1 MPALK
6 PTGPKI
12 GGLPIYTKQ
21 QFLQV
26 KPTGSYNAYVNF
38 IKRRRLQGPATPG
51 QAGLPNYETLLRS
64 MPRIESPAQ
73 LEARAKR
80 MAEESIGSQRTMIQ
94 EEAALAAKQAQEKA
108 LALSAAGRAA
118 AQMNAGLF
126 GAVGGEYNAAARE
139 LGALGSLTGGMAA
152 QTAADV
158 GGVNA
163 GLASIGQAPVEAS
176 GVLAGPGQAGVESTR
191 GPGIG
196 QQNIGTQG
204 EASTFGLA
212 GLISSQNLRA
222 TQEANLAY
230 TQTEREI
237 NQKRMSAITELARG
251 RPEAAAKYLLQL
263 QDAQRQQIAL
273 TQSLIEARLARGD
286 QNLQNF
292 VTRQENRR
300 EELTTQADL
309 TAAGVD
315 LAQVDALKS
324 KALGYV
330 VDKQGKPIKKN
341 GRKIPYSAIKAAV
354 EDAASTTG
362 VTGLTPNA
370 ENELRTNLFSK
381 VQEFYYGK
389 RQITLGNGK
398 KIWVPATDPR
408 VPNFSP
414 DDDTTWGKT
423 TSYYSARKQLLG
435 MAGKAFPPAE
445 VDKIMQ
451 QLYERGEAGG
461 PIFYA
466 NERPIL
472 KQIYG
477 SRYDSLMK
485 QIRTL
490 QRRGQ
495 WDRATTLINTM
506 LNGGTV
512 SAIGRIPGG

>member
-341 GRKIPYSAIKAAV
+341 GRKIPYSAIKEAV
-354 EDAASTTG
+354 DDAASD
-362 VTGLTPNA
+362 LTPNQRQSLMTTLDQKA
-370 ENELRTNLFSK
+370 
-381 VQEFYYGK
+381 QEFAYGYVDLKMPGQRKK
-389 RQITLGNGK
+389 R
-398 KIWVPATDPR
+398 VPAYTQGET
-408 VPNFSP
+408 S
-414 DDDTTWGKT
+414 GKGMLG
-423 TSYYSARKQLLG
+423 YYDARKRLLG
-435 MAGKAFPPAE
+435 LAGKGLPDIE
-445 VDKIMQ
+445 IDKI
-451 QLYERGEAGG
+451 LRRYYDRGELGG
-461 PIFYA
+461 PIFYSD
-466 NERPIL
+466 ERTRL
-472 KQIYG
+472 KKLYG
-477 SRYDSLMK
+477 AAKYDQMTK
-485 QIRTL
+485 HIRL
-490 QRRGQ
+490 LLRRGQ
-495 WDRATTLINTM
+495 DNQADQWIAMM
-506 LNGGTV
+506 LNEQQLPAL